1 MGIPHQAFNCKLII
15 LCVSFISAFLAFP
28 QSAKAEN
35 QLFIVKDVVVDVTA
49 ENSVAAQEQ
58 AYAKAQARAFRILAK
73 RLVQEAQAKQMKT
86 PDFDTIAAL
95 VKDYETTDERV
106 SAVRYVGTYTFRF
119 REEAVSRYFSIS
131 GVSYTE
137 QVSRTLMVLP
147 VFQKNGKNSIWS
159 EGNIWMQAWHRN
171 EASGGLVP
179 VEVPIGDLMD
189 IADIDDDQA
198 LRYERRSLDRM
209 LKRYGAEEAAIMIGV
224 PDVNLASVNTDEA
237 RAIGN
242 LRISIYRTDRIKAEH
257 VKDLIIESGKN
268 ETRAALYNRAVGLAY
283 GALQKD
289 WKNKTLSSSAQN
301 QEFRIRATFANARQ
315 WVQIQRSL
323 KTVVGLS
330 NLRIVS
336 VKPVE
341 AHVSFT
347 FRGDEQRLREAMKHT
362 QMSLGQGFPDSSH
375 KFRIG
380 SDGPS
385 VIYDLIV
392 GRNKKADNFY
402 NGIKPAAGQGTA
414 QSAHT
419 F

>member
-15 LCVSFISAFLAFP
+15 FCVSFIFFHVAFS
-28 QSAKAEN
+28 QSVRADN
-35 QLFIVKDVVVDVTA
+35 SLFIVKDVVVDVTA

-58 AYAKAQARAFRILAK
+58 AYVKAQSRAFRILAK
-73 RLVQEAQAKQMKT
+73 RLVQEAQVQQVKT
-86 PDFDTIAAL
+86 PDFETVASL
-95 VKDYETTDERV
+95 VKDYETTNERV

-119 REEAVSRYFSIS
+119 REDAVSRYFSIS
-131 GVSYTE
+131 GVSYTN
-137 QVSRTLMVLP
+137 QVSTTLLVLP
-147 VFQKNGKNSIWS
+147 VFQKDGKNTIWS
-159 EGNIWMQAWHRN
+159 ERNIWMQAWHRN
-171 EASGGLVP
+171 EVSSGLVP

-209 LKRYGAEEAAIMIGV
+209 LKRYDAEEAAIMISV
-224 PDVNLASVNTDEA
+224 PDVNLASVKTDAE

-257 VKDLIIESGKN
+257 VKDIIIEAGAN
-268 ETRAALYNRAVGLAY
+268 ETRAALYDRASTLAY

-289 WKNKTLSSSAQN
+289 WKNKTLSSAAQN
-301 QEFRIRATFANARQ
+301 QKFRVRATYANARQ

-330 NLRIVS
+330 DLQIMS
-336 VKPVE
+336 VKPIE
-341 AHVSFT
+341 AHLSFT
-347 FRGDEQRLREAMKHT
+347 FRGDEARLRDAMKHT
-362 QMSLGQGFPDSSH
+362 NMSLGQSFPDSSQ
-375 KFRIG
+375 KFRIN
-380 SDGPS
+380 SDAPS

-392 GRNKKADNFY
+392 GKNKKAGNFY
-402 NGIKPAAGQGTA
+402 NGIKPAAGQGDTT
-414 QSAHT
+414 SSHT